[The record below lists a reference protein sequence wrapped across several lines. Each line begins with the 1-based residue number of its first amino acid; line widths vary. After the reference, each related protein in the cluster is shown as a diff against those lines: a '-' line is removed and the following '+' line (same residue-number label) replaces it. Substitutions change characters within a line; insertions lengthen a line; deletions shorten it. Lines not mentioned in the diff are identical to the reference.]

1 MSKWYILHVRTGQEK
16 RIKKLLENRVN
27 DDKKRINQIVIP
39 EEEVL
44 EVEKGEKKAKSR
56 RFWQGYMLIE
66 LDDDSNNEIVWH
78 KIKTTP
84 GVFGFL
90 GAGETPVPLKEE
102 EVEEIQKEIDERK
115 AKPLPKVE
123 FKVKDR
129 IEIIDG
135 PFVGYTG
142 IVEEVYP
149 ERERLKVSVSI
160 FGRATSLELNF
171 WQVEK
176 IT

>member
-1 MSKWYILHVRTGQEK
+1 MGKWYILHVRTGHEE

-27 DDKKRINQIVIP
+27 EDKKRISQIVIP
-39 EEEVL
+39 KEEVL
-44 EVEKGEKKAKSR
+44 EVEKGEKKSKSR
-56 RFWQGYMLIE
+56 RFWPGYMLVEI
-66 LDDDSNNEIVWH
+66 DDDSDNEIVWH

-90 GAGETPVPLKEE
+90 GAGENPVPLKEE
-102 EVEEIQKEIDERK
+102 QIATILKEIDERK
-115 AKPLPKVE
+115 SKPLPKVE

-129 IEIIDG
+129 IEVIDG

-142 IVEEVYP
+142 VVEEVYP
-149 ERERLKVSVSI
+149 DKERLKVSVSI
-160 FGRATSLELNF
+160 FGRSTSLELNF

>member
-1 MSKWYILHVRTGQEK
+1 MSKWYILHVKTGNEE
-16 RIKKLLENRVN
+16 RIKKLLEKRLNEE
-27 DDKKRINQIVIP
+27 KKRINQIVIP
-39 EEEVL
+39 KEEIL
-44 EVEKGEKKAKSR
+44 EVEKGEKKSKSR
-56 RFWQGYMLIE
+56 RFWPGYVLIE
-66 LDDDSNNEIVWH
+66 IEDDSDNEIVWH
-78 KIKTTP
+78 KIRTTP

-102 EVEEIQKEIDERK
+102 EVSRILREIDERK
-115 AKPLPKVE
+115 SKPLPKVE

-129 IEIIDG
+129 IQIIDG

-142 IVEEVYP
+142 VVEEVYL
-149 ERERLKVSVSI
+149 EKERLKVSVSI
-160 FGRATSLELNF
+160 FGRSTSLELNF

>member
-1 MSKWYILHVRTGQEK
+1 MGKWYILHVRTGQEN
-16 RIKKLLENRVN
+16 RIKKLLENRIN
-27 DDKKRINQIVIP
+27 EDKKRINQIVIP

-44 EVEKGEKKAKSR
+44 EVDKGEKKAKSR
-56 RFWQGYMLIE
+56 RFWPGYMLIE
-66 LDDDSNNEIVWH
+66 LEDEANNEIVWH

-102 EVEEIQKEIDERK
+102 EVEEIMREIDERK
-115 AKPLPKVE
+115 SKPLPKVE

-142 IVEEVYP
+142 VVEEVYP
-149 ERERLKVSVSI
+149 DKERLKVSVSI

>member
-1 MSKWYILHVRTGQEK
+1 MGRWYILHVRTGQEEK
-16 RIKKLLENRVN
+16 IKKLLENRVN
-27 DDKKRINQIVIP
+27 EDTQKIKQIIIP
-39 EEEVL
+39 TEKIL
-44 EVEKGEKKAKSR
+44 EVEKGEKKSKNK
-56 RFWQGYMLIE
+56 RFWPGYILIE
-66 LDDDSNNEIVWH
+66 IEDEFDNEIVWH
-78 KIKTTP
+78 KIRTTP

-102 EVEEIQKEIDERK
+102 QVSAILKEIEERK
-115 AKPLPKVE
+115 SKPAPKVE
-123 FKVKDR
+123 FKVNDR

-149 ERERLKVSVSI
+149 DKERIKVSVSI
-160 FGRATSLELNF
+160 FGRSTSLELNY
-171 WQVEK
+171 WQVER